1 MRINVTSTPFCVNI
15 FDYCFK
21 SRKTVFYK
29 DSSYGYHGVLYSFNA
44 NIIKRKPKYLLK
56 RIINKIKC
64 IIE

>member
-1 MRINVTSTPFCVNI
+1 MRINIANTLFCVNI

-29 DSSYGYHGVLYSFNA
+29 DSSYGYHEVLYSFNA
-44 NIIKRKPKYLLK
+44 NLIKRKPKPIFQ